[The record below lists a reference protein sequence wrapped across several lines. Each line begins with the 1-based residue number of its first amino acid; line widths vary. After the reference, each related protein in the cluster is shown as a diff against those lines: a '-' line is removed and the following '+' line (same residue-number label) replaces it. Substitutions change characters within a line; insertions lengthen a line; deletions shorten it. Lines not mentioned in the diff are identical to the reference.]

1 MSVID
6 LSQSS
11 ASRNATPEPDQR
23 AIASKGLGILGEVP
37 WAVKS
42 RSVALWQAY
51 RIVLAARQF
60 YAQAAART
68 PDSESRKRWERASKN
83 ADECA
88 EGLETWFKPALQRM
102 ASEAMRLGTER
113 FLDLAS
119 EREQAEREQTERDGT
134 PT

>member
-6 LSQSS
+6 LAQKR
-11 ASRNATPEPDQR
+11 ASRGASPEPDQR
-23 AIASKGLGILGEVP
+23 AIASKDRGILGEVP

-51 RIVLAARQF
+51 RIILAAREF

-68 PDSESRKRWERASKN
+68 PDPQSRKRWELASKN

-113 FLDLAS
+113 FIDLAS
-119 EREQAEREQTERDGT
+119 EREQAEREGT